1 MIEEFIVLEKII
13 FATLLYLLV
22 FQTTIKLHDYL
33 IIRKIRRKAR
43 NER

>member
-1 MIEEFIVLEKII
+1 MTGELIVVGKII

-22 FQTTIKLHDYL
+22 FQVTIKLHDYL
-33 IIRKIRRKAR
+33 KIRKIRKEAR

>member
-1 MIEEFIVLEKII
+1 MIEEFIVVGKII

-33 IIRKIRRKAR
+33 MIKRIRREAKS
-43 NER
+43 EE